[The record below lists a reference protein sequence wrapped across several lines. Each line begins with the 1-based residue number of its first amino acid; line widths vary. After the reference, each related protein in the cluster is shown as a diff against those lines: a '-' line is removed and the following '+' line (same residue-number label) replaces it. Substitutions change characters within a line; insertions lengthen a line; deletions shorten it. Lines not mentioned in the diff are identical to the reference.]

1 MYTGIVQGKETVL
14 SLDKRN
20 GFSTLTISNINHFFD
35 DVSVGASV
43 AINGTCLTVT
53 QFKNDIVS
61 FDISDFTADV
71 TTLKFLGMGDKVN
84 IERSHQIH
92 KENGGHSLY
101 GHIEGV
107 AKVVD
112 FIETG
117 ETYRLIISIPENNIK
132 YFFHKGFIGLH
143 GCSLTINGINE
154 ENKTIELNL
163 IPETLRAT
171 NLSDIKIG
179 DLLNY
184 EIDQTTRAIV
194 DTLARAINAN
204 KLTQ

>member
-43 AINGTCLTVT
+43 AN
-53 QFKNDIVS
+53 
-61 FDISDFTADV
+61 
-71 TTLKFLGMGDKVN
+71 
-84 IERSHQIH
+84 
-92 KENGGHSLY
+92 SLY